1 METKKYLYV
10 VGSSYLVPIM
20 LTLIVLVGHFYC
32 LATDWQRIFSV
43 NSMQMS
49 MLLITA
55 ILLVSL
61 LPESNLIM
69 CGSRNIYLYSISE
82 SRIENFSEEGLVAI
96 LQKRRGAFG
105 RDAIGRFS
113 TSPRSPLLRCVF
125 LMLIALSVV
134 FETVVG
140 IKIFTAGV
148 KCADALLLGC
158 LLLLCVLDL
167 CFIVNRCVDRAGLRF
182 LWCAF
187 GRERL
192 AGVETE
198 VGGEADRCKASKGL
212 VVVRNLVVFCVCLCN
227 LLVRGEAWND
237 YDGDCHNCWCYTYQL
252 GGKLYFL
259 PGR

>member
-20 LTLIVLVGHFYC
+20 LTLIVLIGEFFC

-96 LQKRRGAFG
+96 LKKRRGAFG

-140 IKIFTAGV
+140 IKIFTAGI
-148 KCADALLLGC
+148 KCADALLFGC
-158 LLLLCVLDL
+158 LSLLCVLDL

-187 GRERL
+187 SRERL
-192 AGVETE
+192 AVVETE
-198 VGGEADRCKASKGL
+198 VGGKQIVTKRQKVLLSFAILLCFVYA
-212 VVVRNLVVFCVCLCN
+212 CVICL
-227 LLVRGEAWND
+227 
-237 YDGDCHNCWCYTYQL
+237 
-252 GGKLYFL
+252 
-259 PGR
+259 

>member
-82 SRIENFSEEGLVAI
+82 SRIENCSEEGLVAI

-140 IKIFTAGV
+140 IMIFTAGV

-192 AGVETE
+192 AVVETE
-198 VGGEADRCKASKGL
+198 VGGKQIVAKHQKVLLSFAILLCFVYA
-212 VVVRNLVVFCVCLCN
+212 CVICL
-227 LLVRGEAWND
+227 
-237 YDGDCHNCWCYTYQL
+237 
-252 GGKLYFL
+252 
-259 PGR
+259 